1 MSEKECN
8 SCKNKGFS
16 NVQIFTMCLGV
27 YILISSIYG
36 TVKLI
41 ELLF

>member
-8 SCKNKGFS
+8 SCKNKGYS
-16 NVQIFTMCLGV
+16 KMQIFTLCVGV

-36 TVKLI
+36 TVKLF